1 MKNKISVNLEVSL
14 VEIIISILIFAIAG
28 AIIFNCF
35 ALSRFTQLKANDMIF
50 AGNIVQSG
58 AEMIKSFDNM
68 NEAEEYFTENYTDK
82 NEAINDI
89 TFINFYDKNWGV
101 CDKEDEVYV
110 VSITIA
116 NASINSRKLKDINI
130 TAKKS
135 IPYPF
140 IDKGKG
146 ITTLY
151 EINTKKFFSDSDWR

>member
-28 AIIFNCF
+28 AIILNCF
-35 ALSRFTQLKANDMIF
+35 ALSRFTQIKANDMIF

-68 NEAEEYFTENYTDK
+68 NEAEKYFTENYTDK
-82 NEAINDI
+82 NEAIDGI
-89 TFINFYDKNWGV
+89 TFINYYDKNWNI
-101 CDKEDEVYV
+101 CEKEDEVYV
-110 VSITIA
+110 VSITITD
-116 NASINSRKLKDINI
+116 ASANSRKLKDINI
-130 TAKKS
+130 IAEKS
-135 IPYPF
+135 IHYPF

-151 EINTKKFFSDSDWR
+151 EINTKKFFSDSGRR

>member
-14 VEIIISILIFAIAG
+14 VEIIISILIFSIAG
-28 AIIFNCF
+28 AIILNCF
-35 ALSRFTQLKANDMIF
+35 ALSRFTQIKANDMIF

-82 NEAINDI
+82 NVAINGI
-89 TFINFYDKNWGV
+89 TYINYYDKNWNI
-101 CDKEDEVYV
+101 CEKEDEVYV
-110 VSITIA
+110 VTITIA
-116 NASINSRKLKDINI
+116 DASANSRKLKDINI
-130 TAKKS
+130 TAEKS

-140 IDKGKG
+140 IDKGRD

-151 EINTKKFFSDSDWR
+151 EINTKKFFSDSGRR